1 MQTKYGF
8 SSLACAARAAAM
20 STAPAKMA
28 GHLQPHRTRATR
40 LWWAPVLLLAGMPWA
55 GAQTLSGNM
64 NATMRISTGC
74 VISGA
79 AGGGTTGVNFGTLDF
94 GTHPATFTGTA
105 DAQPTAGAGG
115 SGNTQV
121 LCSADVTVISVT
133 VGAGLHPGQ
142 GSALGTGSRAMQSG
156 ANYIPYEVFQ
166 DPAHSI
172 PYPTTAVANIPVT
185 TPGSA
190 FALPIFGRVNKAGA
204 QTLPF
209 GIYTDTLAVTLAF

>member
-8 SSLACAARAAAM
+8 SSFAPGVCAAG
-20 STAPAKMA
+20 SAKGA
-28 GHLQPHRTRATR
+28 DSPQPHRARTTR
-40 LWWAPVLLLAGMPWA
+40 LWWAPLLLLAGAPWA
-55 GAQTLSGNM
+55 SAQTLSGNL

-79 AGGGTTGVNFGTLDF
+79 AGGGSTGVNFGTLDF
-94 GTHPATFTGTA
+94 GTHPATFSGTA

-115 SGNTQV
+115 SGNTQI

-142 GSALGTGSRAMQSG
+142 GSALGAGSRAMQSG

-166 DPAHSI
+166 DPAHSL
-172 PYPTTAVANIPVT
+172 PYPTTAVTNIPVT

-190 FALPIFGRVNKAGA
+190 FALPIFGRVNKTGA